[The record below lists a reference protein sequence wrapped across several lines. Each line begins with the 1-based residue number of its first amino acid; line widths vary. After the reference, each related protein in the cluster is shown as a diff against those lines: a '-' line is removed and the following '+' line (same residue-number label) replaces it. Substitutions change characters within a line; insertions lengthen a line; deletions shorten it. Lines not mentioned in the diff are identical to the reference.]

1 VNASQAWL
9 VPQQPLGLSVFVD
22 HSVIEVYALGGL
34 ARVSSRIY
42 PEGDD
47 MAWGLA
53 VWSNPPSLAVSGS
66 GGSGEGAW
74 DVVMNATVWEMQ
86 NAWLPPNC

>member
-1 VNASQAWL
+1 M
-9 VPQQPLGLSVFVD
+9 LGC
-22 HSVIEVYALGGL
+22 HQT
-34 ARVSSRIY
+34 ARSCICAELTTRVLHIPCVAKGSSRIY

-47 MAWGLA
+47 VAWGLA
-53 VWSNPPSLAVSGS
+53 VWSNPPSLAVDRS
-66 GGSGEGAW
+66 GGGAW